1 MRTPRLRSVL
11 ILVLLVAALAA
22 AAAALGGAG
31 SAPAAR
37 AGAQKPVTHWCNF
50 VLAGKN
56 ATADGSVL
64 MGYNN
69 DWSANNDA
77 YLQVVP
83 GDATHYQFVE
93 LLTKG
98 DTEEGGVNVH
108 QLAALY
114 GTATDLDPA
123 VLAAD
128 PYVKKGYGG
137 EIWKDILQQCTTA
150 SQAINLLG
158 QMATTGF
165 SGDAAGSFA
174 VGDPNQVWVFELLGG
189 HHWVAEKVPNNA
201 FLAHPNMVTIRQ
213 VDLSDTAR
221 FRGSADLQSFAA
233 SIGRYNPSE
242 GPFDVAWAYGD
253 RTELQSY
260 YNTNRL
266 WGAFN
271 TVAPSLGLTPTM
283 PYATRPVYVVPDH
296 AITRQEIQTICRYHY
311 EGTSLDETNGYA
323 LMSPHAQT
331 NRPICYKTT
340 DYSAVWQLRDWLP
353 DAFGGVMWVAP
364 SRPCSSAYVPF
375 YDSVTSVPA
384 AWTDT
389 TAYNGF
395 RAVADSLDKSG
406 KVNGVRRYKYY
417 IPLVRST
424 YGAFET
430 QCTNAQ
436 ACVETTAAGL
446 TGAARIAYLT
456 DYSSQRATQA
466 LNLAVGLPAQMP

>member
-1 MRTPRLRSVL
+1 VL
-11 ILVLLVAALAA
+11 ILVLLVAVLVA

-31 SAPAAR
+31 SAQGAR
-37 AGAQKPVTHWCNF
+37 AGAQASVTHWCNF

-98 DTEEGGVNVH
+98 DCEEGGVNVH

-128 PYVKKGYGG
+128 PYVKKGHGG

-150 SQAINLLG
+150 SQAVNLLG
-158 QMATTGF
+158 QMAVTGF

-174 VGDPNQVWVFELLGG
+174 VGDPNQVWLFELLGG
-189 HHWVAEKVPNNA
+189 HHWVAERVPNNA

-213 VDLSDTAR
+213 VDLGDAAH
-221 FRGSADLQSFAA
+221 FRGSADLQSFAV
-233 SIGRYNPSE
+233 SIGRYDPLD

-296 AITRQEIQTICRYHY
+296 PITRQEIQTICRYHY

-323 LMSPHAQT
+323 LMSPHDQA

-340 DYSAVWQLRDWLP
+340 DYSAVWQLRSWMP
-353 DAFGGVMWVAP
+353 DAIGGVMWVAP

-375 YDSVTSVPA
+375 YDAVTSVSA

-389 TAYNGF
+389 TAYNAF
-395 RAVADSLDKSG
+395 RAVADSLDRNG

-417 IPLVRST
+417 SPLVRST
-424 YGAFET
+424 YGAFES

-436 ACVETTAAGL
+436 AGVETTAAGL
-446 TGAARIAYLT
+446 TGAARITYLT
-456 DYSSQRATQA
+456 NYSSQRAIQA
-466 LNLAVGLPAQMP
+466 LNLAVGLPVQMP

>member
-1 MRTPRLRSVL
+1 MRRPSLVFV
-11 ILVLLVAALAA
+11 LVLLLVLAS
-22 AAAALGGAG
+22 AAAALAVAG
-31 SAPAAR
+31 RAPTPGSQTSASP
-37 AGAQKPVTHWCNF
+37 THWCNF

-69 DWSANNDA
+69 DWDA
-77 YLQVVP
+77 SNYTYFKVVP
-83 GDATHYQFVE
+83 GDADHYRFVE
-93 LLTKG
+93 LLTEG
-98 DTEEGGVNVH
+98 DCEEGGVNVH

-128 PYVKKGYGG
+128 PYVDGGHGG

-158 QMATTGF
+158 RMAADGF
-165 SGDAAGSFA
+165 NEDAAGSFA
-174 VGDPNQVWVFELLGG
+174 IGDPDNVWLFELLGG
-189 HHWVAEKVPNNA
+189 HHWVAQRVPNNA
-201 FLAHPNMVTIRQ
+201 FLAHPNMVTIRR
-213 VDLSDTAR
+213 VDLGDTAH
-221 FRGSADLQSFAA
+221 FRGSTDLVSFAR
-233 SIGRYNPSE
+233 SIGRYSPSD

-253 RTELQSY
+253 RAELQSY

-271 TVAPSLGLTPTM
+271 LVAPSLGLTPTM

-296 AITRQEIQTICRYHY
+296 LLTRQDIAVICRYHY

-323 LMSPHAQT
+323 AMSPHKQD

-353 DAFGGVMWVAP
+353 DAIGGVMWVAM

-375 YDSVTSVPA
+375 YDSVTSVPT
-384 AWTDT
+384 AWTDE
-389 TAYNGF
+389 TAYNAF
-395 RAVADSLDKSG
+395 RAVADSLDRNG

-417 IPLVRST
+417 SPLVRST
-424 YGAFET
+424 YGALET
-430 QCTNAQ
+430 SCANAQ
-436 ACVETTAAGL
+436 SCVESTAAGL
-446 TGAARIAYLT
+446 SGAARVTYLT
-456 DYSSQRATQA
+456 NYSSQRATQA
-466 LNLAVGLPAQMP
+466 YNLALGLPAQMP